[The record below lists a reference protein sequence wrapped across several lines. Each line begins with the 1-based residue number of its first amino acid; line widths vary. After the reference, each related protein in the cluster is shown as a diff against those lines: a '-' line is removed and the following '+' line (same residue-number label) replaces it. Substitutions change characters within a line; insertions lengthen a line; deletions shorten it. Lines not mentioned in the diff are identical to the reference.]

1 MDRLRLFGTILLMG
15 IWISGMTWESKVFA
29 EEVQKKKGATEASE
43 EDQSEEMK
51 TYTLEG
57 IVVRGNKEAIPTE
70 SSVATK
76 MPVSIQKTPASVG
89 VVTKALVDRQDGVV
103 LGDALKNV
111 SGVNVQTGFGV
122 HDYFVIRGFDSL
134 TGGLVLTDGIPE
146 PEASFYNM
154 YNVERVEVL
163 KGPGAFLYGGNP
175 LSGSVNL
182 QRKQPV
188 FGKFASVSGSYGQ
201 YNSYRAAVDVG
212 RGDVDQ
218 GVAFRINALRSVSDQ
233 YRDEKNSSTW
243 AFHPTFLWQWNEKH
257 SVTVGFE
264 YVDSGYKSDSGLP
277 VVNNALPDV
286 PRTRSY
292 QSPFDVSDQLIHRLR
307 AEFNTQLTPSVTLR
321 NRIYYTDFDWISRG
335 TLFSGVF
342 PNAQGSLDLYRSL
355 LLLDDRQKVVGNQLE
370 AVFRFDTGSSRHT
383 LLAGIEL
390 SRWQDAFG
398 LDVGVLPN
406 LDLFAPVETAAEP
419 HVLIPGQSQM
429 ADARSV
435 VLAPYFVDQISFSDR
450 FQMFLGG
457 RYDDIDYADK
467 VTRTERKFSK
477 FSPMAGLVV
486 SPTPD
491 FSVYGNFG
499 QAFSPPSSQV
509 VGDRKA
515 EAARQFEIG
524 MKKFLADGRLNA
536 TLAVY
541 HLKKDNVA
549 IPDATG
555 ITQQD
560 GDQRSK
566 GMELELALQTSPGWQ
581 TYFSYAFTESELTRF
596 REMVMVPTQTGVTF
610 NMVDRSGNKPAF
622 TPKHILNVWTTR
634 TFANGLGIAGG
645 ARYVHE
651 QFIAEDNQYKIDGS
665 MILDGALFYKYQKIT
680 VRMNLKNLTNKEYET
695 RGFGSSSVIPANP
708 FGMYCGFDLR
718 M

>member
-1 MDRLRLFGTILLMG
+1 MERFRINVFIFIVAIFTTLFWCDVTI
-15 IWISGMTWESKVFA
+15 FA
-29 EEVQKKKGATEASE
+29 EEAKEKDEPEASE
-43 EDQSEEMK
+43 KKTSEEMK

-57 IVVRGNKEAIPTE
+57 IVVTGTKEEIPTE
-70 SSVATK
+70 SSIATK
-76 MPVSIQKTPASVG
+76 VPVPLQKTPASVG
-89 VVTKALVDRQDGVV
+89 VVTKSLLDRQDGVI

-182 QRKQPV
+182 MRKKPV
-188 FGKFASVSGSYGQ
+188 FAKFANLSGSYGK
-201 YNSYRAAVDVG
+201 YNSYRAALDVG
-212 RGDVDQ
+212 TGDVKQ
-218 GVAFRINALRSVSDQ
+218 GVAFRMNALRYVSDQ
-233 YRDEKNSSTW
+233 YRDEKDSSTW
-243 AFHPTFLWQWNEKH
+243 AFHPTLMWQPNERH

-264 YVDSGYKSDSGLP
+264 FVDSGYKSDSGLP
-277 VVNNALPDV
+277 VINNGLPDV

-307 AEFNTQLTPSVTLR
+307 AELTSELSPSVTLR
-321 NRIYYTDFDWISRG
+321 NRVYFTHFDWISKG

-355 LLLDDRQKVVGNQLE
+355 LLLDDRQKVLGNQIEGL
-370 AVFRFDTGSSRHT
+370 FKFDTGGAGHS
-383 LLAGIEL
+383 LLAGFEL
-390 SRWQDAFG
+390 SRWQDVFDLNVG
-398 LDVGVLPN
+398 LLPN
-406 LDLFAPVETAAEP
+406 LDVFDPVETAAEP
-419 HVLIPGQSQM
+419 HILIPGQSQM
-429 ADARSV
+429 ADARSL
-435 VLAPYFVDQISFSDR
+435 VLAPYIVDRISFSDR
-450 FQMFLGG
+450 FKVFLGG
-457 RYDDIDYADK
+457 RYDHIDYSDK
-467 VTRTERKFSK
+467 ATGTDRKYTHL
-477 FSPMAGLVV
+477 SPMAGLVV
-486 SPTPD
+486 SPVSD
-491 FSVYGNFG
+491 FSLYVNLG

-515 EAARQFEIG
+515 EEGRQYEIG

-536 TLAVY
+536 TLAFY
-541 HLKKDNVA
+541 HLEKDNVA

-560 GDQRSK
+560 GDQRSR
-566 GMELELALQTSPGWQ
+566 GLELELALQPSPNWQ
-581 TYFSYAFTESELTRF
+581 THFSYSFTKSELTRF

-610 NMVDRSGNKPAF
+610 NMVDRSGNVPAF
-622 TPKHILNVWTTR
+622 TPKHIMNLWTTR
-634 TFANGLGIAGG
+634 TFTSGLGIAGG

-651 QFIAEDNQYKIDGS
+651 QFIAEDNQYKIDGT
-665 MILDGALFYKYQKIT
+665 MILDAAVFYNFQKIT
-680 VRMNLKNLTNKEYET
+680 VRMNLKNVTDQEYET
-695 RGFGSSSVIPANP
+695 RGFGNSSVIPANP
-708 FGMYCGFDLR
+708 FGMYCGLDVR

>member
-1 MDRLRLFGTILLMG
+1 MVRWKIHGISFVALILATLTICPART
-15 IWISGMTWESKVFA
+15 SA
-29 EEVQKKKGATEASE
+29 EEVDAKDEEGAE
-43 EDQSEEMK
+43 ETSEEMK

-57 IVVRGNKEAIPTE
+57 IVVTGNKEVIPTE

-76 MPVSIQKTPASVG
+76 MPVPLQKTPASVG
-89 VVTKALVDRQDGVV
+89 VVTRSLVDRQDGVI

-146 PEASFYNM
+146 PEASFYHM

-182 QRKQPV
+182 LRKQPV
-188 FGKFASVSGSYGQ
+188 FSKFANLSGSYGQ
-201 YNSYRAAVDVG
+201 HNSYRATVDLG
-212 RGDVDQ
+212 TGNLDQ
-218 GVAFRINALRSVSDQ
+218 GVAFRINALRYISDK
-233 YRDEKNSSTW
+233 YRDAKNSSTW
-243 AFHPTFLWQWNEKH
+243 AFHPTLMWQPNEKH

-264 YVDSGYKSDSGLP
+264 YVDSGHKSDSGLP
-277 VVNNALPDV
+277 VVNNDLPDV

-292 QSPFDVSDQLIHRLR
+292 QSPFDISDQLIHRLR
-307 AEFNTQLTPSVTLR
+307 AELKSRLSPSVTLR
-321 NRIYYTDFDWISRG
+321 NRSYFTDFDWISRG

-355 LLLDDRQKVVGNQLE
+355 LLLDDRQKVLGNQLE
-370 AVFRFDTGSSRHT
+370 GLFEFQTGGASHT
-383 LLAGIEL
+383 LLAGFEL
-390 SRWQDAFG
+390 SRWQDVFD
-398 LDVGVLPN
+398 LNVGVLPN
-406 LDLFAPVETAAEP
+406 MDVFNPVETAAEP
-419 HVLIPGQSQM
+419 HFLIPEQSQM
-429 ADARSV
+429 ADASSV
-435 VLAPYFVDQISFSDR
+435 VLAPYVVDQISFFDR
-450 FQMFLGG
+450 LQVFLGG
-457 RYDDIDYADK
+457 RYDHIDYSDK
-467 VTRTERKFSK
+467 VTGTDRKYTHL
-477 FSPMAGLVV
+477 SPIAGLVV
-486 SPTPD
+486 SPAQD
-491 FSVYGNFG
+491 FSLYANLG

-515 EAARQFEIG
+515 EEGGQYEVG

-536 TLAVY
+536 TVAIY
-541 HLKKDNVA
+541 HLEKDNVA

-555 ITQQD
+555 VTQQD

-566 GMELELALQTSPGWQ
+566 GVELELALQPSLNWQ
-581 TYFSYAFTESELTRF
+581 THLSYSYTKSELTRF

-610 NMVDRSGNKPAF
+610 NMVDRSGNVPAF
-622 TPKHILNVWTTR
+622 TPKHILNLWTTR
-634 TFANGLGIAGG
+634 MFGNGLGVAGG

-651 QFIAEDNQYKIDGS
+651 QFIAEDNQYKIDGA
-665 MILDGALFYKYQKIT
+665 IVLNVALYYNYKKVT
-680 VRMNLKNLTNKEYET
+680 VRMNLKNLTDQKYET
-695 RGFGSSSVIPANP
+695 RGFGSASVIPADP
-708 FGMYCGFDLR
+708 FCMYCGFDVR